1 MNNSAFKGPEYLL
14 SKVENT
20 TQYSSNCD
28 DSILNVAVTRTLD
41 HQSEDNGTYGTNA
54 HYEVAIRVKEIY
66 RYNYSV
72 LANTI
77 YDKIEDC
84 YEEIGPTILNLR
96 FQSILHDFAPTISDK
111 IVESK
116 LVPIDD
122 QRTNNQCK
130 LPHYFACPS
139 GSQQVNMICGE

>member
-1 MNNSAFKGPEYLL
+1 ML
-14 SKVENT
+14 SKVENS
-20 TQYSSNCD
+20 TQYSSECD
-28 DSILNVAVTRTLD
+28 DSILNVTVTRTLD

-77 YDKIEDC
+77 EDKIEDC
-84 YEEIGPTILNLR
+84 YEEIQRNILKLR
-96 FQSILHDFAPTISDK
+96 LQPILDDFAPTISGK

-116 LVPIDD
+116 LDPIND

-130 LPHYFACPS
+130 RPHYFACPS